1 MLDPPAAPG
10 AADPRFTAGLERALQ
25 PLEDPEEIMRVVAR
39 MLGEHMRVDRCAYA
53 EAEAD
58 EDHFTMTGGYARGLP
73 PLTGRMA
80 MSEFSADTLRC
91 MREGVSYV
99 LDDAETDPRVLPAQ
113 REIYHRTGIAAVICT
128 PLHKG
133 GRFVA
138 AMAVHHATP
147 RHWTPDDVA
156 LLDAVV
162 ARCWESL
169 QRAHAHAAVREGEE
183 RYRLLAERATDGIW
197 LADADGRYIDV
208 NPAACAMLGHTRE
221 EHLRLTIADVVR
233 PDDQGRLDQLLAAL
247 RGGEPL
253 TEVWELRRRDGGT
266 VPVELSMRF
275 AGERLQAIGRDIT
288 ERRRA
293 EAERERL
300 LRREQ
305 EANRQLGLLQRATAA
320 LSAAATP
327 ARVAEVALEQV
338 RELLGPCGVA
348 VWEPAGD
355 EGLRSIAVAGWTDER
370 LADGGVLTA
379 RPDGLL
385 AGLRGATL
393 WLLEEGTDD
402 AAGFGWAG
410 RHTRVHDALTQRGY
424 GSLGCLPLRAADGG
438 PDLLTVALPQGRVPS
453 PTERATA
460 ESLADQCAQA
470 LHRARLLEAERE
482 IATVLQR
489 SLLPRELPTL
499 ARLAA
504 SARYTPSAEDAHAGG
519 DWYDLL
525 PLDGTRVALVIGDVV
540 GHGPAA
546 AAVMGQLRSAL
557 AGHLLDGR
565 SPAAALER
573 LDRFA
578 AHVPGS
584 AGSSCACLTYDWS
597 TGELRWSSAGHPPVL
612 LLNEGGFRFLAGGAG
627 TILGASARS
636 PRPEGAEVLGPGTS
650 LVLYT
655 DGLVETRDEVLD
667 AGLDRLAATV
677 REHADLDPGALTEQV
692 VAGVLRGYAPTD
704 DVALLVVRTVPAP
717 VSATLPADPTSL
729 RGMRRAAAAW
739 LVEAGVPPEAAD
751 DVQLTLGEAAANAVE
766 HAYPEGGGDFTWSL
780 ARAGDGAVEVAVA
793 DSGRWRPVPADSG
806 YRGHGLRV
814 MRELGEEL
822 EIERGG
828 TGTRVAFRVP
838 PGTAPPAPA
847 GTLPHRPVAPVPAAV
862 TWRTGPGD
870 ARVLVVTGDVDLAG
884 RGPVARALLPAARS
898 GEAPLVV
905 DLAGVPYLSSAG
917 IALLSEAVA
926 LRPDLAVVVAAGSAP
941 ARVLEVTGLAAVLAV
956 RVAQPTS

>member
-1 MLDPPAAPG
+1 M
-10 AADPRFTAGLERALQ
+10 
-25 PLEDPEEIMRVVAR
+25 
-39 MLGEHMRVDRCAYA
+39 
-53 EAEAD
+53 
-58 EDHFTMTGGYARGLP
+58 
-73 PLTGRMA
+73 
-80 MSEFSADTLRC
+80 
-91 MREGVSYV
+91 
-99 LDDAETDPRVLPAQ
+99 
-113 REIYHRTGIAAVICT
+113 
-128 PLHKG
+128 
-133 GRFVA
+133 
-138 AMAVHHATP
+138 
-147 RHWTPDDVA
+147 
-156 LLDAVV
+156 
-162 ARCWESL
+162 
-169 QRAHAHAAVREGEE
+169 
-183 RYRLLAERATDGIW
+183 
-197 LADADGRYIDV
+197 
-208 NPAACAMLGHTRE
+208 
-221 EHLRLTIADVVR
+221 
-233 PDDQGRLDQLLAAL
+233 
-247 RGGEPL
+247 
-253 TEVWELRRRDGGT
+253 
-266 VPVELSMRF
+266 
-275 AGERLQAIGRDIT
+275 
-288 ERRRA
+288 
-293 EAERERL
+293 
-300 LRREQ
+300 
-305 EANRQLGLLQRATAA
+305 
-320 LSAAATP
+320 
-327 ARVAEVALEQV
+327 
-338 RELLGPCGVA
+338 
-348 VWEPAGD
+348 
-355 EGLRSIAVAGWTDER
+355 
-370 LADGGVLTA
+370 
-379 RPDGLL
+379 
-385 AGLRGATL
+385 
-393 WLLEEGTDD
+393 
-402 AAGFGWAG
+402 
-410 RHTRVHDALTQRGY
+410 HDALAQRGY

-438 PDLLTVALPQGRVPS
+438 TDLLTVALPQGRVPS

-489 SLLPRELPTL
+489 SLLPRELPAL

-597 TGELRWSSAGHPPVL
+597 SGELRWSSAGHPPVL
-612 LLNEGGFRFLAGGAG
+612 LLDEEGTRFLAGGAG
-627 TILGASARS
+627 TVLGASARS
-636 PRPEGAEVLGPGTS
+636 PRPEGAEVLGPVTS

-692 VAGVLRGYAPTD
+692 VAGVLRGYAPAD

-717 VSATLPADPTSL
+717 LSATLPADPTSL

-739 LVEAGVPPEAAD
+739 LVEAGVLPEAAD

-793 DSGRWRPVPADSG
+793 DAGRWRPVPADSG

-847 GTLPHRPVAPVPAAV
+847 GTLPHRPVASVPAAV
-862 TWRTGPGD
+862 TWRTGPGG
-870 ARVLVVTGDVDLAG
+870 AQVLVVTGDVDLAG
-884 RGPVARALLPAARS
+884 REPVARALLPAARS

-941 ARVLEVTGLAAVLAV
+941 ARALDVTGLAAVLAV
-956 RVAQPTS
+956 RVTQPTS

>member
-1 MLDPPAAPG
+1 VLDPPAAPG
-10 AADPRFTAGLERALQ
+10 AADPRFTADLERTLK
-25 PLEDPEEIMRVVAR
+25 PLEDPEETMRVVAR
-39 MLGEHMRVDRCAYA
+39 LLGEHMRVDRSAYA

-58 EDHFTMTGGYARGLP
+58 EDHFTMTGSYARGLP

-91 MREGVSYV
+91 MREGVPYV

-147 RHWTPDDVA
+147 RHWTADEVA

-162 ARCWESL
+162 IRCWESL

-197 LADADGRYIDV
+197 LADADGRYTDA
-208 NPAACAMLGHTRE
+208 NPAACAMLGYTRE
-221 EHLRLTIADVVR
+221 EHLRLTIADVTHAQ
-233 PDDQGRLDQLLAAL
+233 DHDRLDRLLTAL
-247 RGGEPL
+247 RDGEPV
-253 TEVWELRRRDGGT
+253 TEVWQLRRRDGGT

-275 AGERLQAIGRDIT
+275 TGERLQAIGRDIT
-288 ERRRA
+288 ERLRA

-327 ARVAEVALEQV
+327 ALVAKVALEQV
-338 RELLGPCGVA
+338 RELLGECGVA
-348 VWEPAGD
+348 VWERAGE
-355 EGLRSIAVAGWTDER
+355 EGLRSIAVDGWTDDR
-370 LADGGVLTA
+370 LTEGRTLTA

-385 AGLRGATL
+385 AGVRDAPL
-393 WLLEEGTDD
+393 WLLEEGMPDGT
-402 AAGFGWAG
+402 APGWAG
-410 RHTRVHDALTQRGY
+410 RHTRVHGALRQRGY
-424 GSLGCLPLRAADGG
+424 GSLGCLPLHAAGRAPG
-438 PDLLTVALPQGRVPS
+438 LLSVALPAGRVPS
-453 PTERATA
+453 ATERATA

-489 SLLPRELPTL
+489 SLLPRELPAL
-499 ARLAA
+499 ARLSA

-584 AGSSCACLTYDWS
+584 TGSTCACLTYDWAS
-597 TGELRWSSAGHPPVL
+597 GELRWSSAGHPPVL
-612 LLNEGGFRFLAGGAG
+612 LLGAGGSRFLSGGAG
-627 TILGASARS
+627 TVLGAPARS
-636 PRPEGAEVLGPGTS
+636 RRPEGSEVLGPGSS

-667 AGLDRLAATV
+667 AGLGRLAATV
-677 REHADLDPGALTEQV
+677 REHADLDPHALTEQI
-692 VAGVLRGYAPTD
+692 VAGVLGGYAPTD
-704 DVALLVVRTVPAP
+704 DVALLVVRTVPGPA
-717 VSATLPADPTSL
+717 SGTLPAAPASL
-729 RGMRRAAAAW
+729 RGMRRAATAW
-739 LVEAGVPPEAAD
+739 LVGAGTPPETAD

-766 HAYPEGGGDFTWSL
+766 HAYPEGGGEFTWSL
-780 ARAGDGAVEVAVA
+780 APAGDGSVEVTVT

-814 MRELGEEL
+814 MRELGEAL
-822 EIERGG
+822 EITRGED
-828 TGTRVAFRVP
+828 GTRVAFRVP
-838 PGTAPPAPA
+838 PATTPTAPA
-847 GTLPHRPVAPVPAAV
+847 GTLPHRPVTAVPADV
-862 TWRTGPGD
+862 TWRTDPAGEQ
-870 ARVLVVTGDVDLAG
+870 VLVVTGDVDLVG
-884 RGPVARALLPAARS
+884 REPVARALLPAARA
-898 GEAPLVV
+898 GDGALVV

-917 IALLSEAVA
+917 IALLSEAAA
-926 LRPDLAVVVAAGSAP
+926 LRPELAVVVAAGSAP
-941 ARVLEVTGLAAVLAV
+941 ARALEVTGLAAVLAV
-956 RVAQPTS
+956 RVTEPTS

>member
-1 MLDPPAAPG
+1 MPDPPTTTG
-10 AADPRFTAGLERALQ
+10 VADRRFTADLERALQ

-39 MLGEHMRVDRCAYA
+39 MLGEHLRVDRSAYA

-58 EDHFTMTGGYARGLP
+58 EDHFTMTGSYARGLP
-73 PLTGRMA
+73 PLSGRMA

-91 MREGVSYV
+91 MREGVPYV
-99 LDDAETDPRVLPAQ
+99 LDDAETDPRVLPEQ

-138 AMAVHHATP
+138 AMAVHQATP
-147 RHWTPDDVA
+147 RHWTPDEVA

-162 ARCWESL
+162 VRCWESL
-169 QRAHAHAAVREGEE
+169 QRVHAHARVREGEE

-197 LADADGRYIDV
+197 LADADGHYTDV
-208 NPAACAMLGHTRE
+208 NPAACAMLGYTRE
-221 EHLRLTIADVVR
+221 EHLRLSVADIVR
-233 PDDQGRLDQLLAAL
+233 PADRDRLDGLLARL
-247 RGGEPL
+247 RLGAPVS
-253 TEVWELRRRDGGT
+253 EVWELRRRDGGT

-275 AGERLQAIGRDIT
+275 AGGRLQAIGRDIT
-288 ERRRA
+288 ERQRA

-320 LSAAATP
+320 LSAADTP
-327 ARVAEVALEQV
+327 ARVAEVAVEQV

-348 VWEPAGD
+348 VWEAGE
-355 EGLRSIAVAGWTDER
+355 EGLHSTAVVGWEDER
-370 LADGGVLTA
+370 LADGGALTA

-385 AGLRGATL
+385 AGLPGAPPL
-393 WLLEEGTDD
+393 WLLEDGTAE
-402 AAGFGWAG
+402 AADLGWAG
-410 RHTRVHDALTQRGY
+410 RHERTREALRRHGY
-424 GSLGCLPLRAADGG
+424 GSLGCLPLEAADRPG
-438 PDLLTVALPQGRVPS
+438 LLTVGLPLGRVPS
-453 PTERATA
+453 ATERATA

-482 IATVLQR
+482 VATVLQR
-489 SLLPRELPTL
+489 SLLPRELPAL

-504 SARYTPSAEDAHAGG
+504 SARYTPSAEYSQAGG

-584 AGSSCACLTYDWS
+584 AGSTCACLTFDWS
-597 TGELRWSSAGHPPVL
+597 DGVLRWSSAGHPPVL
-612 LLNEGGFRFLAGGAG
+612 LLDGDGSRFLAGGEG
-627 TILGASARS
+627 TVLGTPARP
-636 PRPEGAEVLGPGTS
+636 PRPEGVEVLGAGTS

-667 AGLDRLAATV
+667 AGLGRLAAVV
-677 REHADLDPGALTEQV
+677 REHADLDPAALTEQV
-692 VAGVLRGYAPTD
+692 VRGVLGGYAPTD

-717 VSATLPADPTSL
+717 VTGTHPAGATSL
-729 RGMRRAAAAW
+729 RAMRRAAAAW
-739 LVEAGVPPEAAD
+739 LVEAGVPPETAD

-780 ARAGDGAVEVAVA
+780 ARAGDGAVEVTVT
-793 DSGRWRPVPADSG
+793 DRGRWRPVPADSG

-814 MRELGEEL
+814 LRELGEEL
-822 EIERGG
+822 GIERGAD
-828 TGTRVAFRVP
+828 GTRVAFRVP

-847 GTLPHRPVAPVPAAV
+847 AAARHRTVVPVPVGTA
-862 TWRTGPGD
+862 WRTGPED
-870 ARVLVVTGDVDLAG
+870 ERILVVTGDVDLAG
-884 RGPVARALLPAARS
+884 REAVARELLPAREPGRA
-898 GEAPLVV
+898 LVV
-905 DLAGVPYLSSAG
+905 DLSAVPYLSSAG
-917 IALLSEAVA
+917 IALLSEAAA
-926 LRPDLAVVVAAGSAP
+926 LRPRLAVVVAAGSAP
-941 ARVLEVTGLAAVLAV
+941 ARALEVTGLAAVLAV
-956 RVAQPTS
+956 RVTAVTG